1 MQATFVFTSFAWHEV
16 SKKIFLFRKIERQIE
31 GYFEVKNYSDS
42 PKVKRILFAHLI
54 NLDAYAAMFDY
65 SDRFAWRK
73 GDIFLYG
80 KIPYEIFAAA
90 DDKTALRLL
99 CESYLA
105 AILRI
110 PTLKGMK
117 NVHFQAQKLHDD
129 LEYFFRENGYW

>member
-1 MQATFVFTSFAWHEV
+1 LRRLRNLLTVD
-16 SKKIFLFRKIERQIE
+16 SKRKES
-31 GYFEVKNYSDS
+31 V
-42 PKVKRILFAHLI
+42 
-54 NLDAYAAMFDY
+54 
-65 SDRFAWRK
+65 
-73 GDIFLYG
+73 FLYG

-129 LEYFFRENGYW
+129 LEYFFKENGYL

>member
-1 MQATFVFTSFAWHEV
+1 MAS
-16 SKKIFLFRKIERQIE
+16 FLFTAYVWKEIATRALKFSEINHLIDKT
-31 GYFEVKNYSDS
+31 FEVKNYSDS

>member
-1 MQATFVFTSFAWHEV
+1 MRTFLSTAYVWKDVSVKASKFSEINRFIDSSFD
-16 SKKIFLFRKIERQIE
+16 
-31 GYFEVKNYSDS
+31 VKNYTDS

-54 NLDAYAAMFDY
+54 NLDAYASMFDY

-90 DDKTALRLL
+90 DDKKAVQLL

-110 PTLKGMK
+110 PLLKGMK
-117 NVHFQAQKLHDD
+117 KVHFQTQKLHDD
-129 LEYFFRENGYW
+129 LEIFFKENGFL